1 MKEIKIWKMA
11 LIWFGTTF
19 LVFFGEII
27 YSLSDNSMEVND
39 ILIAFILFL
48 SMLLITLIS
57 GRVSVEIVKERWK
70 NFKEVVSIKEILIV
84 VATQLLLSIGLSSL
98 GIGILASTNI
108 NKALELINNSFGNPT
123 NNIDLVLWLIT
134 TVVLAPILEEIV
146 FRRVLFKKLNKG
158 LSFISSSVIS
168 SLIFGIAHESL
179 NILGAVV
186 FGVACCVLY
195 KKYNN
200 LLVPIALHLVNN
212 LAGGIFSIIG
222 YFSGTLNG
230 TITTITNFHIKMYL
244 ILGISLTFITLII
257 FIRFV
262 IKNKQYLETKER
274 ALQTS

>member
-27 YSLSDNSMEVND
+27 YSLSNNSMEVND
-39 ILIAFILFL
+39 IRIAFILFL

-57 GRVSVEIVKERWK
+57 GRVSVEIVKERWN
-70 NFKEVVSIKEILIV
+70 NFKEVVSVKEILIV
-84 VATQLLLSIGLSSL
+84 VSTQLLLSIGLSSL

-108 NKALELINNSFGNPT
+108 NKALELINDSFGNPT

-134 TVVLAPILEEIV
+134 IVVLAPVLEEIV
-146 FRRVLFKKLNKG
+146 FRRVLFKRLNKR
-158 LSFISSSVIS
+158 LSFILSSVIS

-200 LLVPIALHLVNN
+200 LLVPIAVHLVNN
-212 LAGGIFSIIG
+212 LAGGIFSSISYLIG
-222 YFSGTLNG
+222 TSNE
-230 TITTITNFHIKMYL
+230 TITTITNFDIKMYL
-244 ILGISLTFITLII
+244 ISGISLTFITLII
-257 FIRFV
+257 FIRFI

-274 ALQTS
+274 ALQTP

>member
-19 LVFFGEII
+19 LVFSGEII
-27 YSLSDNSMEVND
+27 YSLSNNSMEVND
-39 ILIAFILFL
+39 IRIAFILFL

-57 GRVSVEIVKERWK
+57 GRVSVEIVKEKWN
-70 NFKEVVSIKEILIV
+70 NFKEVVSVKEILIV
-84 VATQLLLSIGLSSL
+84 VSTQLLLSIGLSIL

-108 NKALELINNSFGNPT
+108 NKALELINDSFGNPT

-134 TVVLAPILEEIV
+134 IVVLAPILEEIV
-146 FRRVLFKKLNKG
+146 FRKVLFKRLNKR
-158 LSFISSSVIS
+158 LSFILSSVIS

-186 FGVACCVLY
+186 FGIACCVLY

-200 LLVPIALHLVNN
+200 LLVPIAVHLVNN
-212 LAGGIFSIIG
+212 LAGGIFSSIS

-257 FIRFV
+257 FIRFI

-274 ALQTS
+274 ALQTP

>member
-19 LVFFGEII
+19 LVFSGEII
-27 YSLSDNSMEVND
+27 YSLSNNSMEVND
-39 ILIAFILFL
+39 IRIAFILFL

-57 GRVSVEIVKERWK
+57 GRVSVEIVKERWN
-70 NFKEVVSIKEILIV
+70 NFKEVVSVKEILIV
-84 VATQLLLSIGLSSL
+84 VSTQLLLSIGLSSL

-108 NKALELINNSFGNPT
+108 NKALELINDSFGNPT

-134 TVVLAPILEEIV
+134 IVVLAPILEEIV
-146 FRRVLFKKLNKG
+146 FRRVLFKRLNKR
-158 LSFISSSVIS
+158 LSFILSSVIS

-186 FGVACCVLY
+186 FGIACCVLY

-200 LLVPIALHLVNN
+200 LLVPIAVHLVNN
-212 LAGGIFSIIG
+212 LAGGIFSSISYLIG
-222 YFSGTLNG
+222 TSNE
-230 TITTITNFHIKMYL
+230 TITTITNFDIKMYL
-244 ILGISLTFITLII
+244 ISGISLTFITLII
-257 FIRFV
+257 FIRFI

-274 ALQTS
+274 ALQTP